1 MRVICI
7 DASPNPE
14 RASINHLMPRLI
26 EGAEYTA
33 SQCPVY
39 KRNYQLSELSIAL
52 DGNPCSFSKRRF
64 IPLSNIDELELVNKK
79 EEVV

>member
-7 DASPNPE
+7 DDSGCDLKEGHDYNVTQSPYASD
-14 RASINHLMPRLI
+14 M
-26 EGAEYTA
+26 YT
-33 SQCPVY
+33 VY
-39 KRNYQLSELSIAL
+39 GFEIF
-52 DGNPCSFSKRRF
+52 DGWFAGYYKHRF